1 MRAMLKV
8 DPQWLELEQKSMNK
22 LKREYDYWASQTL
35 RKAQEA
41 VDLRS
46 LREVFYELGD
56 RW

>member
-1 MRAMLKV
+1 MRVMLKV

-46 LREVFYELGD
+46 LREV
-56 RW
+56 